1 MHDRVAVSLKLL
13 VLIIPRSFYTRRQPV
28 DIPVQAEGSSVRS
41 AIYERLDPFCSVR
54 KEDVGDRLFHIKA
67 SLEKEN
73 K

>member
-1 MHDRVAVSLKLL
+1 MHDRVVVFLQLL
-13 VLIIPRSFYTRRQPV
+13 VLIIPWSFYTGRQLV

-41 AIYERLDPFCSVR
+41 AIYERPDPGCSVR
-54 KEDVGDRLFHIKA
+54 KEDVGDRPFHIKA